1 MLKVSVNF
9 QMIYIQKLP
18 DHSPDRADAQ
28 SMFLQNSQ
36 MIYIQKLSEQMLKVL
51 YSMFLQNRKIHSPR
65 TYCIKKKN
73 IYDCP
78 MCF

>member
-36 MIYIQKLSEQMLKVL
+36 MIYIQKLSEQMLKVQYVSSKQSNYL
-51 YSMFLQNRKIHSPR
+51 H
-65 TYCIKKKN
+65 TEAV
-73 IYDCP
+73 
-78 MCF
+78 